1 MSSSPRPTPSGLPR
15 PPAVSALRGRVRRFR
30 GSRQRV
36 LEETSAGGIC
46 VKVVDAVPYVALIAR
61 INRSGKREW
70 CLPKG
75 HIEAGETAAEAA
87 AREIAEEAGVTGR
100 LLRELCSI
108 EYWFSNPHSRV
119 HKRVH
124 HFLLEYQHGE
134 ITVENDPD
142 REAEEAA
149 WVDLRDA
156 VNLLAY
162 PNERRVVEVALEL
175 LYAGR

>member
-1 MSSSPRPTPSGLPR
+1 MSSSPRPVPQGRPR
-15 PPAVSALRGRVRRFR
+15 PPAANALRGRVRRFR
-30 GSRQRV
+30 GVKQRV
-36 LEETSAGGIC
+36 LEETSAGGVC

-61 INRSGKREW
+61 LNRNNKKEW

-75 HIEAGETAAEAA
+75 HIEPGETAAEAA
-87 AREIAEEAGVTGR
+87 RREIAEEAGVNGR
-100 LLRELCSI
+100 VLRELCTI
-108 EYWFSNPHSRV
+108 EYWFSNPHHRV

-124 HFLLEYQHGE
+124 HFLVEYTHGE

-149 WVDLRDA
+149 WVDLRVA
-156 VNLLAY
+156 AEQLAY
-162 PNERRVVEVALEL
+162 PNERRVVELALKL